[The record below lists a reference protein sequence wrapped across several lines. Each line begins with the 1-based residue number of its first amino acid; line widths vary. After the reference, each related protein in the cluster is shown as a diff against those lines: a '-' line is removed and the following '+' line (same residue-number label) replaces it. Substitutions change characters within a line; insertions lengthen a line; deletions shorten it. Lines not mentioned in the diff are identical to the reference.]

1 MGVGIVNPLRSLQG
15 EQMQTIQY
23 ARTVAHV
30 FVECLGTVM
39 SEKPRR
45 DSTHI
50 RGFAGV
56 GVNSFQSVD
65 ILSVRVRGT
74 YKLGEGADDGV
85 NNRLDG

>member
-1 MGVGIVNPLRSLQG
+1 M
-15 EQMQTIQY
+15 T
-23 ARTVAHV
+23 HV
-30 FVECLGTVM
+30 FVERLGTVV

-56 GVNSFQSVD
+56 GVNSFQSVN

-74 YKLGEGADDGV
+74 YKLGEGADDGAD
-85 NNRLDG
+85 NRIDG